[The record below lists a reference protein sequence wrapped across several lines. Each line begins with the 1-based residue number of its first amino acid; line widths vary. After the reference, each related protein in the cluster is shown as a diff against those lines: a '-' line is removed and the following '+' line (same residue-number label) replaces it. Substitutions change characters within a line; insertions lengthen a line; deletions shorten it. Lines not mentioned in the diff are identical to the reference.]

1 MSRFVARMNDDSF
14 INVEA
19 DVMRL
24 DDERNCL
31 LVIKGTDLVAVVDLA
46 VVLTAHMS
54 EEKKE

>member
-14 INVEA
+14 INLEA

-46 VVLTAHMS
+46 VVLTAHIS

>member
-14 INVEA
+14 INLEA